1 MIEVSDIVKRYKDFE
16 LNCSLKVDNG
26 TISGLIGANG
36 AGKSTLFR
44 SILGLVYPDGGEIRI
59 FNKNI
64 KDINNDDKRQIG
76 TVMSDAGFSGYLM
89 IRDIKTIL
97 KGFYL
102 EFDEKLFSDKCRDF
116 NLDENKKVKELS
128 TGMKARLNL
137 LCALSHHPKLLI
149 LDEPTA
155 GLDVVARDEILT
167 MLREFMEEDPDRA
180 ILISSHISSDLE
192 SLCDDFYM
200 IDEGKILLHEDS
212 DRLSEI
218 YGILKVSEDEYENLD
233 KTYLLKKK
241 KESFGYICL
250 TDERKFYIE
259 NYPQIVVEKSGIDNL
274 IQLMVKGENI

>member
-44 SILGLVYPDGGEIRI
+44 SILGLVYPDGGDIRI

-97 KGFYL
+97 KGFYP

-250 TDERKFYIE
+250 TDERKFYTE

>member
-97 KGFYL
+97 KGFYP

-250 TDERKFYIE
+250 TDERKFYTE

>member
-1 MIEVSDIVKRYKDFE
+1 
-16 LNCSLKVDNG
+16 
-26 TISGLIGANG
+26 
-36 AGKSTLFR
+36 
-44 SILGLVYPDGGEIRI
+44 
-59 FNKNI
+59 
-64 KDINNDDKRQIG
+64 
-76 TVMSDAGFSGYLM
+76 MSDAGFSGYLM

-97 KGFYL
+97 KGFYP

-250 TDERKFYIE
+250 TDERKFYTE

>member
-97 KGFYL
+97 KGFYP
-102 EFDEKLFSDKCRDF
+102 EFDEKLFSDRCRDF

-241 KESFGYICL
+241 KEPFGYICL